1 MRLGMGLRISDF
13 LRAGAAAVV
22 KSTLVNNL
30 VSYWPLNEQS
40 GTRVDVVGANDLTDN
55 NTVGAVLRGP
65 EGTVAKL
72 VGASSESLTRA
83 NTDFGSESFT
93 LSFWYNVAGI
103 AGIYQNLVI
112 KGSQLDILS
121 DLYDTTKHFRW
132 GVWDGAGF
140 SLASRPSSPDGWVH
154 FVGWYDAA
162 TKVASFCL
170 NNDTPTNGAANNGH
184 IVAANNFEVGTAGG
198 GNNLTG
204 NMSAV
209 SVWGRVLTA
218 NERTALFA
226 KGNGLRYADLPAD
239 LKTGLVS
246 WWNLDEVSGV
256 RYDSHGSNH
265 LTDNNT
271 VGSVINAGDAM
282 DGAAASFVAA
292 NTESLSHATATF
304 PTSEADFSVSM
315 WIKPTAA
322 SGAHTI
328 INSGTGSGANEWL
341 LSHGADFTLTV
352 DGDSDTAGTCTTDW
366 QHVVLTYVTA
376 TKVMTLYVD
385 TVSVVSGTGTGTG
398 AYKAANDLFLGVQG
412 DGTTEPYGGQIDEVA
427 FWSRALSTAEIAD
440 LYAAGAG
447 FFYNTTTE
455 DFE

>member
-55 NTVGAVLRGP
+55 NTVGAVNRGP
-65 EGTVAKL
+65 QGTVASF
-72 VGASSESLTRA
+72 VGANTEYLSGSAVATSGDFSVALWAKPATVGSAILLGVDSTNYWYVNNGVDGEKVSL
-83 NTDFGSESFT
+83 
-93 LSFWYNVAGI
+93 W
-103 AGIYQNLVI
+103 
-112 KGSQLDILS
+112 
-121 DLYDTTKHFRW
+121 
-132 GVWDGAGF
+132 
-140 SLASRPSSPDGWVH
+140 
-154 FVGWYDAA
+154 
-162 TKVASFCL
+162 L
-170 NNDTPTNGAANNGH
+170 NDSVSGAANTQS
-184 IVAANNFEVGTAGG
+184 IAAANGAWHLIYVDYRASTKTGRISVNGGALEESTALTNGLKYGTAFTIG
-198 GNNLTG
+198 GNQYDDTFLG
-204 NMSAV
+204 FACGAWS
-209 SVWGRVLTA
+209 RVLTA
-218 NERTALFA
+218 PEVISLFNA
-226 KGNGLRYADLPAD
+226 GNGKKYADLTTAE
-239 LKTGLVS
+239 KVGLVS
-246 WWNLDEVSGV
+246 YWNLDEQSGV
-256 RYDSHGSNH
+256 RYDSHGTNH